1 MRQPRLSP
9 RRRPR
14 AIRVGSV
21 CLCWLLVAVGSAFAG
36 PPATPAA
43 APAFDADAPHR
54 VLISR
59 HCLGCHNG
67 RLKTAGLELDALVE
81 QHTGLDRAT
90 WEKVA
95 RKLRARQMPPP
106 GRRRPDDSA
115 YVEALSSL
123 ETELD
128 RIAAEAPD
136 PGRTETFRRLNRTEY
151 HNAVRDLL
159 ALEVDVAALL
169 PGDSSSYGFDN
180 VTVGDLSPTLL
191 ERYVGAAEKISR
203 LAVGRAHEPTGVTFR
218 TDPDLTQE
226 KHVEG
231 LPIGTRGGSSRL
243 GTSRPTASTSSRSGS
258 RVTAT
263 STSRA

>member
-1 MRQPRLSP
+1 
-9 RRRPR
+9 
-14 AIRVGSV
+14 V
-21 CLCWLLVAVGSAFAG
+21 
-36 PPATPAA
+36 A

-59 HCLGCHNG
+59 HCLGCHNN

-106 GRRRPDDSA
+106 GRRRPDESA
-115 YVEALSSL
+115 YREALSSL
-123 ETELD
+123 EGELD
-128 RIAAEAPD
+128 RIAAEQPD

-151 HNAVRDLL
+151 HNAIRGLL
-159 ALEVDVAALL
+159 ALEVDVASLL
-169 PGDSSSYGFDN
+169 PTDSASYGFDN

-203 LAVGRAHEPTGVTFR
+203 LAVGRVAEPTGVTFR

-231 LPIGTRGGSSRL
+231 LPIGTRGGLLATWNFPADGVYELSIRL
-243 GTSRPTASTSSRSGS
+243 ARDR
-258 RVTAT
+258 T
-263 STSRA
+263 STSRACASRTIWSFWSTGNGSRRSPWRRRS